1 MNAGCTNYHLQG
13 SADTCIHLGSGV
25 AILRLVSSE
34 FKVYKLMISVQNFC
48 NGYWQPKGHGCKY
61 FWKMPVIMC
70 PHSPQSMFEFDE
82 RRRAHICWRILIFRF
97 FHAIEPGATASR
109 IISRNQR
116 QWDRSPLCARPL
128 EFVFVLCLYFDHRYY
143 SEFLDWL
150 PSHYPPPPIDSWIF
164 HFMYDNSNEE
174 LFSDHLG
181 DLHRLSF

>member
-1 MNAGCTNYHLQG
+1 MHSFGVRGGSLMSCKFWVQGVQVDDFCT
-13 SADTCIHLGSGV
+13 
-25 AILRLVSSE
+25 
-34 FKVYKLMISVQNFC
+34 
-48 NGYWQPKGHGCKY
+48 NGYWQPKGHRYKY
-61 FWKMPVIMC
+61 FWKMPVIMWS
-70 PHSPQSMFEFDE
+70 HSPQSMFEFDE

-116 QWDRSPLCARPL
+116 QWDRSPLCAPPL
-128 EFVFVLCLYFDHRYY
+128 EFVFVLCLYFDRYY

-164 HFMYDNSNEE
+164 HFMYDNSNGE

>member
-1 MNAGCTNYHLQG
+1 MHSFGVRGGSLMSCKFWVQGVQVDDFCT
-13 SADTCIHLGSGV
+13 
-25 AILRLVSSE
+25 
-34 FKVYKLMISVQNFC
+34 
-48 NGYWQPKGHGCKY
+48 NGYWQPKGHRYKY
-61 FWKMPVIMC
+61 FWKMPVIMWS
-70 PHSPQSMFEFDE
+70 HSPQSMFEFDE

-128 EFVFVLCLYFDHRYY
+128 EFVCVLCLYFDRYY

-164 HFMYDNSNEE
+164 HFTYDNSNRE
-174 LFSDHLG
+174 LLSDHFG
-181 DLHRLSF
+181 DLHRLTFQHLVFELDGAGS